1 MALGYE
7 RHFVRT
13 ICLSILNV
21 PRLDGFHKMRPRKHR
36 VHNDGNS
43 ANIYEIER
51 WNHHEAS
58 PANFLHQLWNLH
70 H

>member
-7 RHFVRT
+7 RHFVRA
-13 ICLSILNV
+13 ICLSILDV

-51 WNHHEAS
+51 
-58 PANFLHQLWNLH
+58 
-70 H
+70 